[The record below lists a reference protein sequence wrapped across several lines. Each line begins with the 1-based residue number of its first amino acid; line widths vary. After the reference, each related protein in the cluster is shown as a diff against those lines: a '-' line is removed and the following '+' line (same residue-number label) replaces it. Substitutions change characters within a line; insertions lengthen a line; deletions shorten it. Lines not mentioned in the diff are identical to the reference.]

1 MKKILFIVT
10 KSENG
15 GAQKWVK
22 EQVEILKNDFEVYIA
37 TDEEGW
43 LIQNTKVKAYLT
55 DKDIKKKFSFLFYLK
70 FLKFIKKNQIDLI
83 VASSANAGIYS
94 RLSKLFF
101 KSKVI
106 YVGHGWSSVYNGGKL
121 TWLYTG
127 IEKYLSYFTESV
139 LCVSESDYDRAK
151 NIIGIDERKLK
162 LIKNKIIPMKNKQGS
177 AKYSTIK
184 VLSVAR
190 FRLPKRV
197 DLLIA
202 AMKDID
208 VELYLVGD
216 GPLLD
221 EYETIS
227 NEKVHFLGEVDGFSD
242 FDKYD
247 IFTLISDSEGLP
259 LSAIEAMSAGLP
271 LVLSNVGGCPELIK
285 ENGVLVEN
293 NISDISNG
301 IIECINNI
309 DLYSKNSKN
318 LFDIEFD
325 LMKNKNV
332 YIEYYKEIYEGKR

>member
-22 EQVEILKNDFEVYIA
+22 EQVEILKDEFEVYIA

-43 LIQNTKVKAYLT
+43 LIQNTKVKSYLT
-55 DKDIKKKFSFLFYLK
+55 DMNIRKKFSFSFYLK
-70 FLKFIKKNQIDLI
+70 FLKFIKNNQIDLI

-94 RLSKLFF
+94 RLSKLLF
-101 KSKVI
+101 KSKII

-127 IEKYLSYFTESV
+127 IEKYLSYLTESV
-139 LCVSESDYDRAK
+139 LCVSESDYARAK
-151 NIIGIDERKLK
+151 DVIRIDEKKLK

-177 AKYSTIK
+177 AKHSTIK

-197 DLLIA
+197 DLLISA
-202 AMKDID
+202 VKNID
-208 VELYLVGD
+208 AELYLVGD
-216 GPLLD
+216 GPLRN

-227 NEKVHFLGEVDGFSD
+227 NDRVHFLGEVDGFD
-242 FDKYD
+242 NFDKYD
-247 IFTLISDSEGLP
+247 IFTLVSDSEGLP

-309 DLYSKNSKN
+309 GVYSKNSKN
-318 LFDIEFD
+318 LFDTEFD
-325 LMKNKNV
+325 LMKNKSI
-332 YIEYYKEIYEGKR
+332 YIEYYKEIYEGTR